1 MSTDK
6 VSLVLSSG
14 GARGL
19 AHLGVI
25 ESLVNDQIEISE
37 ISGSSI
43 GSLIAVFYA
52 SGELNVFKDWVFNL
66 DKMGVF
72 SYMDFSVS
80 GQGLLKGDRVFN
92 QLKKII
98 PDRKIEDLNI
108 PVSVVTTN
116 ISQNKEEVI
125 RSGSMYDAIRAS
137 CSIPG
142 LVKPFVRNENEFVD
156 GGVLNPLPINAL
168 QSKDNIITVN
178 LNAQPTK
185 KVKNLSGQ
193 KSGFYS
199 YFSIFRDFFINQD
212 VKKSLGFYDI
222 TYRSVHLMQNQLAN
236 FQINNHKTWMNI
248 NIPCDSC
255 FPLEFYR
262 AKEMVN
268 LGSKIYYQTK
278 KNY

>member
-52 SGELNVFKDWVFNL
+52 AGKLNVFKEWIFKL
-66 DKMGVF
+66 DKIGVF

-80 GQGLLKGDRVFN
+80 GQGLLKGDKVFN

-98 PDRKIEDLNI
+98 PDKKIEDLNI
-108 PVSVVTTN
+108 PVSVVATN

-142 LVKPFVRNENEFVD
+142 LVKPFVINENEYVD
-156 GGVLNPLPINAL
+156 GGVLNPLPINTL
-168 QSKDNIITVN
+168 RSKDKIITVN
-178 LNAQPTK
+178 LNAEPK
-185 KVKNLSGQ
+185 KKIETQSDG
-193 KSGFYS
+193 KISFYN
-199 YFSIFRDFFINQD
+199 YFTTFRDFFVNKE
-212 VKKSLGFYDI
+212 VNKKLGFYDI

-236 FQINNHKTWMNI
+236 FQIKNHKTFMNI

-262 AKEMVN
+262 AKEIVD
-268 LGSKIYYQTK
+268 LGSKIYHQTK